1 MEGASCCKGSGSVI
15 SLTSK
20 PFHPCIHNFFQEY
33 ITVCESAC
41 PFFHFYHRP
50 YKINDMENS
59 LLVLCLVVASLGF
72 ILWHAFATS
81 LRLPSRYQVMY
92 DNNPPYV
99 KRVLRRRTF
108 GTIIY
113 AMVPLIII
121 RWTDWVG
128 RPSLHDLTISF
139 QINNEVLIYTGIGI
153 VLVIVISLLTT
164 RTQSSLEVY
173 PEVRVRFWRPNILF
187 LSALTWTIYIVSV
200 EFFYRGLL
208 LQTLLLH
215 LDRVPVIAACAAFF
229 GLTHYF
235 RLNRMTIVSIVW
247 GVVSCM
253 IVLQTG
259 SLIPVIVIHISISL
273 VTEWLSIKYHMEMYV
288 RRT

>member
-1 MEGASCCKGSGSVI
+1 
-15 SLTSK
+15 
-20 PFHPCIHNFFQEY
+20 
-33 ITVCESAC
+33 
-41 PFFHFYHRP
+41 
-50 YKINDMENS
+50 MENE
-59 LLVLCLVVASLGF
+59 LLVLCLAIASLGF

-81 LRLPSRYQVMY
+81 LRLPVRYQVMY

-108 GTIIY
+108 GAIIY
-113 AMVPLIII
+113 ALVPLMII

-128 RPSLHDLTISF
+128 RPSLHDLHISF
-139 QINNEVLIYTGIGI
+139 HIDNEVLLYTGIGM
-153 VLVIVISLLTT
+153 VLVIVIGLLTT
-164 RTQSSLEVY
+164 RSDSSLEVY

-187 LSALTWTIYIVSV
+187 LSALTWTIYIVAV

-215 LDRVPVIAACAAFF
+215 IDRVPAIAACAALF
-229 GLTHYF
+229 GLAHYF
-235 RLNRMTIVSIVW
+235 RLNRMTVVSIVW
-247 GVVSCM
+247 GVVSCV

-259 SLIPVIVIHISISL
+259 SLIPVMVIHLSMAL
-273 VTEWLSIKYHMEMYV
+273 VTEWLSIKYHREMYV

>member
-1 MEGASCCKGSGSVI
+1 MY
-15 SLTSK
+15 
-20 PFHPCIHNFFQEY
+20 P
-33 ITVCESAC
+33 
-41 PFFHFYHRP
+41 FYHFILHP
-50 YKINDMENS
+50 FKPADMENE
-59 LLVLCLVVASLGF
+59 LLILCLAIASLGF

-113 AMVPLIII
+113 ALVPLIII
-121 RWTDWVG
+121 RWTDLVG
-128 RPSLHDLTISF
+128 RPSLHDLNISF
-139 QINNEVLIYTGIGI
+139 QINNVVLLYTGIGV
-153 VLVIVISLLTT
+153 VLVIVIALLTT
-164 RTQSSLEVY
+164 RSQSSLEVY

-187 LSALTWTIYIVSV
+187 LSALTWTIYIVAV

-215 LDRVPVIAACAAFF
+215 LDPIPAVAACA
-229 GLTHYF
+229 GLFALAHYF
-235 RLNRMTIVSIVW
+235 RLNRMTIVSIIW
-247 GVVSCM
+247 GVGSCL

-259 SLIPVIVIHISISL
+259 SLVPVILIHLSISL
-273 VTEWLSIKYHMEMYV
+273 ATEWFSIRNHKEMYV